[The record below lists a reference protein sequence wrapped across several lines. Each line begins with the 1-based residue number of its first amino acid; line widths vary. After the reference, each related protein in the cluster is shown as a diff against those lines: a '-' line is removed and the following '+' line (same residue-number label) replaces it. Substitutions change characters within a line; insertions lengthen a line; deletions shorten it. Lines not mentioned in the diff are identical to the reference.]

1 MSKAKRKKSL
11 PATAKSVE
19 MLPGPETPGKKKY
32 QIWALI
38 IWIIG
43 VLFIFLKWGQF

>member
-1 MSKAKRKKSL
+1 MSKSRKKKNL
-11 PATAKSVE
+11 PATARSVE
-19 MLPGPETPGKKKY
+19 MLPGPEVPGKKKY

-43 VLFIFLKWGQF
+43 ILFIFLKWGQF